1 MRDNGC
7 KKIVFSSSATV
18 YGMNNVSPLT
28 EDMKT
33 GGTTNP
39 YGTTKY
45 MIEIILEDLYK
56 ADNSWD
62 VTLLRYFNPIGAH
75 KSGLI
80 GENPNGIPNN
90 LMPYITQVAIGK
102 LTASRFTATTTP
114 PATERVFAITST
126 WLTWLSVT

>member
-1 MRDNGC
+1 
-7 KKIVFSSSATV
+7 
-18 YGMNNVSPLT
+18 
-28 EDMKT
+28 
-33 GGTTNP
+33 
-39 YGTTKY
+39 